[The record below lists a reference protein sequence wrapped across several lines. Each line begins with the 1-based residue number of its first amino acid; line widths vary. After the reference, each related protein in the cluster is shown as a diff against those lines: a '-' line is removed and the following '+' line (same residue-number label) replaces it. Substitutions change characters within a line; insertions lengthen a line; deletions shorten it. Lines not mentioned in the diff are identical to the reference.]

1 MIKNCKRVI
10 LNRYELAQNLL
21 LLLYKKKEEIIDLFT
36 SQKRVQSET
45 AQTVV
50 VRVHFRA
57 SRNVYTIQSTTECT
71 P

>member
-1 MIKNCKRVI
+1 MIKIASVCI

-50 VRVHFRA
+50 LCVHFRA
-57 SRNVYTIQSTTECT
+57 SRNVYTIQSTTVCT
-71 P
+71 Q